1 MTRFLSAE
9 LEHFAAG
16 FGRLWRLHRRG
27 LPELVQAGAYDLF
40 VLLRPYFIPD
50 DDNPPAANLQ
60 AARAD
65 IRHLAPFL
73 VRVAARS

>member
-1 MTRFLSAE
+1 MARFLSAE

-40 VLLRPYFIPD
+40 VLLRPYFTPD
-50 DDNPPAANLQ
+50 DDKPPAAK
-60 AARAD
+60 
-65 IRHLAPFL
+65 F
-73 VRVAARS
+73 